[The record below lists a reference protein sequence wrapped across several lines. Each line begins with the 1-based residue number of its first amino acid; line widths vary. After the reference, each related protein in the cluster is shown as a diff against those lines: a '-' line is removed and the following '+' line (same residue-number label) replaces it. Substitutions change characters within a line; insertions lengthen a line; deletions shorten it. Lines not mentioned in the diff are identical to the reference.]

1 MRCPECN
8 HNQKYRDGTR
18 CGKCSYQFVLR
29 KKSDG
34 LSDHGLR
41 QIIKRLSDSGQ
52 YAFTETQLLLE
63 ICRYWRRSATKEMI
77 IGLVISAIPLAIFG
91 IAIGWAVGGVIYGIN
106 LIWMIWG
113 SQRRKT
119 HLPLAKARK
128 LVQRYHQAHPIT
140 ELADGKAFLQQAT
153 AEQPYGEDYAPER
166 ILIVER
172 DEWVDLLVRNRFHLS
187 HKTAVL
193 SRSGYPQRVL
203 DACRAFLRQH
213 PQTPVQLL
221 HDASL
226 TGFNL
231 KAQLSSDPNWCL
243 AGQKLVDLG
252 LSKQTLQNAGRLP
265 WLPANPRHKGRLSAD
280 VTKML
285 SGRYR
290 MPLDCLGPKASLSLI
305 GAALLGGALLL
316 PTPPAS
322 GDSSGGD
329 SSGGDFGGDDF
340 G

>member
-1 MRCPECN
+1 MRCPACQ
-8 HNQKYRDGTR
+8 HNQRYRDGMR
-18 CGKCSYQFVLR
+18 CSKCGYAFVLR
-29 KKSDG
+29 KKADG
-34 LSDHGLR
+34 LSDLGLQ
-41 QIIKRLSDSGQ
+41 QIIRRLSDNGQ
-52 YAFTETQLLLE
+52 YAFTKTQLVLE
-63 ICRYWRRSATKEMI
+63 ICRYWRRSTTQGMI
-77 IGLVISAIPLAIFG
+77 GGLVVVAILMAVFG
-91 IAIGWAVGGVIYGIN
+91 FATGFWLMSVIVGGVI
-106 LIWMIWG
+106 LFLMVWG
-113 SQRRKT
+113 SQRRKIN
-119 HLPLAKARK
+119 LPLPKAHN
-128 LVQRYHQAHPIT
+128 LLQRYQQAHPIA
-140 ELADGKAFLQQAT
+140 ELADGRAFLQQAT
-153 AEQPYGEDYAPER
+153 AERPYGEDYAPER

-172 DEWVDLLVRNRFHLS
+172 DEWVDLLVRNRFHLT

-213 PQTPVQLL
+213 PQTPIQLL

-226 TGFNL
+226 AGFNL
-231 KAQLSSDPNWCL
+231 RAQLTTDPNWPL
-243 AGQKLVDLG
+243 AGHPLTDLG
-252 LSKQTLQNAGRLP
+252 LSKQTLQNTGRLP

-329 SSGGDFGGDDF
+329 FGGDDF

>member
-1 MRCPECN
+1 M
-8 HNQKYRDGTR
+8 
-18 CGKCSYQFVLR
+18 
-29 KKSDG
+29 
-34 LSDHGLR
+34 
-41 QIIKRLSDSGQ
+41 
-52 YAFTETQLLLE
+52 
-63 ICRYWRRSATKEMI
+63 
-77 IGLVISAIPLAIFG
+77 
-91 IAIGWAVGGVIYGIN
+91 
-106 LIWMIWG
+106 
-113 SQRRKT
+113 
-119 HLPLAKARK
+119 
-128 LVQRYHQAHPIT
+128 
-140 ELADGKAFLQQAT
+140 
-153 AEQPYGEDYAPER
+153 
-166 ILIVER
+166 IVER
-172 DEWVDLLVRNRFHLS
+172 DEWVDLLVRNRFHLNY
-187 HKTAVL
+187 KTAVL

-221 HDASL
+221 HDGSL

-252 LSKQTLQNAGRLP
+252 LSKQTIQNAGRLP
-265 WLPANPRHKGRLSAD
+265 WLPVNPQHKGRLSTD

-329 SSGGDFGGDDF
+329 VGGDDF